1 MEYTFGGTVNDKSA
15 VVRTED
21 NVVVNIIVAPP
32 TEPAQDGCYL
42 VDVSDGKSCD
52 IGWVWNGTSF
62 YDPDPKPQPSN
73 PDTSTKIS
81 NISYILNPAL
91 NENPEVEPYIPVIHD
106 QVYVNGEMV
115 REDISVCLP
124 EAAPILALL
133 KANFPNSSVN
143 FESSPSNFIG
153 AYDSY
158 RPPYTNESISWYE
171 MIRPTSELLSQ
182 YGITEDMY
190 PDIYSWYGLKHNLVT
205 QEIMLKVVFAGT
217 SLDQTKLPN
226 IPGMNDSFFARLH
239 RADGTVEPYI
249 DCYANA
255 TEEEIIDF
263 CAKHNIPF
271 TSVEDKPGQT
281 WTYGITF
288 NYDTKEIIT
297 VKTYRKIIQ

>member
-1 MEYTFGGTVNDKSA
+1 MEYTFAGTVNDKSA
-15 VVRTED
+15 VIRTED

-32 TEPAQDGCYL
+32 TEPAQEGCYL
-42 VDVSDGKSCD
+42 VDVSDGKPCD
-52 IGWVWNGTSF
+52 IGWVWNGTNF